1 MNKIVKI
8 VLAVLGLLSAILWY
22 QLPSRDVPAAE
33 AAQSGAM
40 NMMFVITYLLLGIA
54 VVVSLLFAL
63 INLFSNPK
71 SLKKA
76 LMIIGGF
83 LVVVAFAYV
92 LADGTDID
100 LDAMASRGITTTE
113 TTVKRIGTGLN
124 LFFLLVII
132 AVGSMIFGGVKKMF
146 NK

>member
-8 VLAVLGLLSAILWY
+8 VLAVLGLLSAVLWY
-22 QLPSRDVPAAE
+22 QLPSRDVPAAV
-33 AAQSGAM
+33 AAESGAM
-40 NMMFVITYLLLGIA
+40 NLMFVITYLLLGIA

-63 INLFSNPK
+63 MNLFSNPK
-71 SLKKA
+71 SLKKT
-76 LMIIGGF
+76 LMIVGGF
-83 LVVVAFAYV
+83 LLVVAFAYV

-100 LDAMASRGITTTE
+100 LDAMASRGIPTTE

-132 AVGSMIFGGVKKMF
+132 AVGSMVYGGFKKMF

>member
-22 QLPSRDVPAAE
+22 QLPGRDVPAAE

-40 NMMFVITYLLLGIA
+40 NFMFVITYLLLGIA
-54 VVVSLLFAL
+54 VVVSLLFSLA
-63 INLFSNPK
+63 NLFANPK
-71 SLKKA
+71 SLKKT
-76 LMIIGGF
+76 LIIIGGF
-83 LVVVAFAYV
+83 LLVVAFAYV

-100 LDAMASRGITTTE
+100 LDAMASRGIETSE

-132 AVGSMIFGGVKKMF
+132 AVGSMVFGGFKKMF